1 MLVGS
6 EDPGMLA
13 GNLSGNALSR
23 NATSSSGP
31 SPGPSSGNDLLN
43 APDWRAAVDMRVIQ
57 IFALVGEAFAGATDA
72 LLSGEREVAIELAR
86 RDEIIDERCRE
97 VDASLLSLLTERR
110 GTVDELTYS
119 IGVLRMLP
127 ELERSG
133 DLAEHIASR
142 AIRGLG
148 REMSP
153 RSRGLVERMGEVAL
167 RMWRLATDA
176 YADRSLH
183 ALEGV
188 EDLDDEMDDLHV
200 TLTAELLSAT
210 MPLPVAVELAL
221 VGRFYERFG
230 DHAVN
235 LARRSR
241 ILA

>member
-1 MLVGS
+1 
-6 EDPGMLA
+6 MLA